1 MWLMGAVVTLLT
13 QSLHGL
19 VIKSS
24 LWANVTVT
32 GLRSNSL
39 ISNIDN
45 IHLGCCIH
53 NVNKQQFFF
62 SNSTVKV
69 LWLLLPDER

>member
-69 LWLLLPDER
+69 LWLLLPD